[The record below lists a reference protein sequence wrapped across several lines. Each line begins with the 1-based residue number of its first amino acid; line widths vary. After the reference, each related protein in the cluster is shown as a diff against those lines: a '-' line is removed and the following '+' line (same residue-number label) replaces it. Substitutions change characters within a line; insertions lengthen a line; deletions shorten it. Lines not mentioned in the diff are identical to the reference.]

1 MSERD
6 DDLIAELLM
15 SEMDDEKN
23 IEMQLRERSPGV
35 VPVSVVGVKS
45 VSTRLEW
52 EQDGFRYRAYLLAPQ
67 YRIEQMTQQT

>member
-1 MSERD
+1 MVVV
-6 DDLIAELLM
+6 

-45 VSTRLEW
+45 VPTRLYW
-52 EQDGFRYRAYLLAPQ
+52 SQDGINYSAYLLAPQ
-67 YRIEQMTQQT
+67 YRIEQTTKQT

>member
-1 MSERD
+1 MVVV
-6 DDLIAELLM
+6 

-45 VSTRLEW
+45 VPTRLRW
-52 EQDGFRYRAYLLAPQ
+52 LQDGIIYRADLVSPK
-67 YRIEQMTQQT
+67 YRIEQMTKKT